1 MEKLLKEN
9 KKSIFKTPYMFI
21 VPALMFYIFFWF
33 LPVSLSLFESF
44 TSIDGGFSLEN
55 FRMMFDDPLF
65 FEAFR
70 NTLIFAVVSL
80 FLQFILALFLALL
93 INRNF
98 KGSKMFLFIMLIP
111 MAIPPSAVGILWNT
125 GLVESGWINSVFATT
140 GIQNLIELAGI
151 SDGPII
157 WKEATG
163 LQAVFMIILID
174 TWTVLPSV
182 MIILLAGL
190 QNFNEE
196 YSEAALVFGATKL
209 QALRH
214 VIIPIIKPT
223 IVTALLLRIISGL
236 QVWLISVMIFGFNN
250 VPFLLE
256 RIVFYTDQVRLGT
269 YSYKLSVT
277 YSVFVVLVVS
287 VTAYIFIKLTKGKD
301 WSGTSE

>member
-1 MEKLLKEN
+1 MEKN
-9 KKSIFKTPYMFI
+9 KKGTVKSVFKSPYMFL
-21 VPALMFYIFFWF
+21 VPALLFYTFFWL
-33 LPVSLSLFESF
+33 LPVSLSLIESF

-55 FRMMFDDPLF
+55 FKMMFDDPLF
-65 FEAFR
+65 GEAFR
-70 NTLIFAVVSL
+70 NTLIFAVISL
-80 FLQFILALFLALL
+80 FLQFIFALMFALL

-98 KGSKMFLFIMLIP
+98 KGSKWFLFIMLIP

-125 GLVESGWINSVFATT
+125 GLVESGWINSLLSVT
-140 GIQNLIELAGI
+140 GLQNLIELLGI
-151 SDGPII
+151 AEGPII
-157 WKEATG
+157 WKEASG

-196 YSEAALVFGATKL
+196 YSEAARIFGANRF
-209 QALRH
+209 QALKDI
-214 VIIPIIKPT
+214 VIPIIKPT
-223 IVTALLLRIISGL
+223 IITALLLRIISGL

-256 RIVFYTDQVRLGT
+256 RIVFYTDQVRLGV

-277 YSVFVVLVVS
+277 YSVFVVAVVS
-287 VTAYIFIKLTKGKD
+287 ITAYIFIKLTKGKD